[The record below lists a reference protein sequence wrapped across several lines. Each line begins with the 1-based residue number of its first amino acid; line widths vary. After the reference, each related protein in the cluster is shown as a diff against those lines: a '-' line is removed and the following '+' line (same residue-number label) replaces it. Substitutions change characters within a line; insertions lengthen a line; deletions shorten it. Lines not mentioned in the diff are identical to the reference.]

1 MTQHNDHN
9 DLKKHNNINEFDDNI
24 TDETE
29 HPAEEDAMIEDA
41 QPDDESY
48 EDDEASYEDDES
60 CDEDEEY
67 EDDEDDD
74 GDKKNAPQAPAKVQG
89 RGLRS
94 LPVVEEEE
102 LPPSKTKIKKQMH
115 DLRDLGEE
123 LTELG
128 KDQIAQLD
136 IPESLR
142 DAIREM
148 HRTKS
153 FGAKRRQIQ
162 YIGKLMRDVDT
173 APIIAKLNTWKGT
186 SQQHIGYMHQLERW
200 RERLL
205 EGDTALTELRAAFP
219 ETDIQR
225 LRTLIRNAIKEREAG
240 KPGKNY
246 REIFQV
252 LRETIPQP
260 V

>member
-1 MTQHNDHN
+1 MKPHNQD
-9 DLKKHNNINEFDDNI
+9 EFDDQEDQDAIFPEGIDNL
-24 TDETE
+24 DEL
-29 HPAEEDAMIEDA
+29 D
-41 QPDDESY
+41 
-48 EDDEASYEDDES
+48 DDEALDEYDELDD
-60 CDEDEEY
+60 
-67 EDDEDDD
+67 
-74 GDKKNAPQAPAKVQG
+74 QAEQETPDQIKPQG

-94 LPVVEEEE
+94 LPVEEEEE

-128 KDQIAQLD
+128 KDQLAQLD
-136 IPESLR
+136 IPETLR

-148 HRTKS
+148 HRIKT

-162 YIGKLMRDVDT
+162 YIGKLMRDVET
-173 APIIAKLNTWKGT
+173 APIIAKLNIWKGT
-186 SQQHIGYMHQLERW
+186 SQQHIGYMHLLERW

-205 EGDTALTELRAAFP
+205 EDDTALTELRSTYP
-219 ETDIQR
+219 DTDVQR
-225 LRTLIRNAIKEREAG
+225 LRTLIRNAQKERETG
-240 KPGKNY
+240 KPAKNY

-252 LRETIPQP
+252 LRETIAEP